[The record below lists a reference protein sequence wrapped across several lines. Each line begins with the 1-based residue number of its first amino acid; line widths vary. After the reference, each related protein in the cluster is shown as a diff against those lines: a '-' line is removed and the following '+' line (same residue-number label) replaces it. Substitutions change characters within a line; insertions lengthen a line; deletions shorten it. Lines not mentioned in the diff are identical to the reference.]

1 MNATTLAQ
9 TGTFSQDSM
18 RGLLF
23 AGDGREGAGCT
34 VAGEVGGCEREAS
47 AVLRVTVTITD
58 AMSQG
63 KTAPAVRH
71 SIFQ

>member
-1 MNATTLAQ
+1 
-9 TGTFSQDSM
+9 M

-34 VAGEVGGCEREAS
+34 VAGDVGACNAREAS

-71 SIFQ
+71 SILQG